1 MCKERMLLQEDASS
15 CFLWEKIPI
24 IHNLWYPYECFL
36 QKCDQNCAPPSHS
49 KFGWCLY
56 LETHKYPSSLQVS
69 EVYSKELKGAISAL
83 ASLQGHL
90 LIASGPKII
99 LHKWNGT
106 ELNGIAFFDAPP
118 LHVVSLNIVSD
129 CSLNLFITMNKWPLK
144 NIFNVLR
151 FLLLN

>member
-1 MCKERMLLQEDASS
+1 MPLFRDC
-15 CFLWEKIPI
+15 
-24 IHNLWYPYECFL
+24 H
-36 QKCDQNCAPPSHS
+36 
-49 KFGWCLY
+49 
-56 LETHKYPSSLQVS
+56 TYPSSLQVS

-129 CSLNLFITMNKWPLK
+129 CSLNLFIMNNKWPLK
-144 NIFNVLR
+144 TCLVMHFCL
-151 FLLLN
+151 

>member
-1 MCKERMLLQEDASS
+1 MHL
-15 CFLWEKIPI
+15 
-24 IHNLWYPYECFL
+24 
-36 QKCDQNCAPPSHS
+36 
-49 KFGWCLY
+49 FGHY
-56 LETHKYPSSLQVS
+56 HKYSPSLQVS

-118 LHVVSLNIVSD
+118 LHVVSLNIVSG
-129 CSLNLFITMNKWPLK
+129 SP
-144 NIFNVLR
+144 FN
-151 FLLLN
+151 LLLC